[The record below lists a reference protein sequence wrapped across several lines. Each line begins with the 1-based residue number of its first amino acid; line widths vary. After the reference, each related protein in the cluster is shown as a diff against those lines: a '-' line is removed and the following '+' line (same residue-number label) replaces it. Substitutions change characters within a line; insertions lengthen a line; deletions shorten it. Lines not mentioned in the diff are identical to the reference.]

1 MHKTMRILVFTGGL
15 GNQMFEYAF
24 YLHLKSCFPNDRF
37 YGHYGKKLK
46 EHYGLEVNR
55 WFETE
60 LPPEKWWTLPVVGL
74 FYLYKKLV
82 PNSKWLDL
90 HQREWKHHEAKV
102 FFPFKFSKQYFP
114 KGNEWMKWK
123 VDENNLADKNKELL
137 SKIRSNHTCFVHVRR
152 GDYLASNY
160 KSIFEGCCTLDYY
173 KRALAYM
180 REKYPEIM
188 FVCFSD
194 DMAWLRDN
202 LQLGVNSIFIDWNK
216 GKDSPLDM
224 YMMSQC
230 DNAIIANSSFSYWGA
245 FLGKKKETTI
255 YPQKWWNSQDGNPD
269 LFWNG
274 WIAL

>member
-1 MHKTMRILVFTGGL
+1 
-15 GNQMFEYAF
+15 
-24 YLHLKSCFPNDRF
+24 
-37 YGHYGKKLK
+37 
-46 EHYGLEVNR
+46 
-55 WFETE
+55 
-60 LPPEKWWTLPVVGL
+60 
-74 FYLYKKLV
+74 
-82 PNSKWLDL
+82 
-90 HQREWKHHEAKV
+90 
-102 FFPFKFSKQYFP
+102 
-114 KGNEWMKWK
+114 
-123 VDENNLADKNKELL
+123 
-137 SKIRSNHTCFVHVRR
+137 
-152 GDYLASNY
+152 
-160 KSIFEGCCTLDYY
+160 
-173 KRALAYM
+173 
-180 REKYPEIM
+180 M

-202 LQLGVNSIFIDWNK
+202 LQLGVNSIFIDWNT